1 MGEWLK
7 DELMPK
13 YKCLGFLLRNLL
25 LLMNDEKRKMWLS
38 KIFKQDD
45 IIAGHMMTSQRT
57 D

>member
-13 YKCLGFLLRNLL
+13 SKCLGFLLRNLL
-25 LLMNDEKRKMWLS
+25 LFMNNEKRKMWLS
-38 KIFKQDD
+38 KISKQDD
-45 IIAGHMMTSQRT
+45 IIAGYRMTSQRM